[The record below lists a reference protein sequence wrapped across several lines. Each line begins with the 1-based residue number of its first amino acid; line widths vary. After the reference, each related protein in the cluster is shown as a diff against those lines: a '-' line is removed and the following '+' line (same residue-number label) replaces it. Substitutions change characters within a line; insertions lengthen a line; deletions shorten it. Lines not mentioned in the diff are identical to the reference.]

1 MSDSLN
7 SVSPLDGR
15 YATKTVEIQKY
26 CSEGALIGYRM
37 QVEAY
42 WVRFLI
48 SEDIFGY
55 EVSDRILQ
63 SIEDLTSDVPEDLI
77 RRVKEF
83 EKTTNHD
90 VKAVEYALQERL
102 KQAGAPQKVLALVH
116 FACTSEDINNAAY
129 GLMLKDLKTRVVLPT
144 LSKVIVTLG
153 RQVDAY
159 GATAMLSRTHGQP
172 ATPSTMGKELAVFA
186 ARLLRVRTHVAD
198 QQILAKFNGAVGN
211 FNAHRCAF
219 PEVDWPDLSRRF
231 IVQELG
237 LVPNELTTQIESH
250 DAVVEFFDL
259 LRRASVI
266 SRGLCADVWSYIS
279 LGYFKLRVEETET
292 GSSTMPHKV
301 NPIDFENAEGNF
313 GLLSSLAGHFAEKLP
328 MSRLQRDLSDSTVM
342 RNISTG
348 IGYWF
353 LAMNSMLKGLDKI
366 EVDQQSLAKDLD
378 QHFEIIAEAVQT
390 VMRRHGIANAYERL
404 KEVSRGQN
412 FDKLVLEGLLNK
424 TPELDQGTKEQ
435 ILAITPQNYTGCAKE
450 LCESFLRQLQAEGL
464 VP

>member
-1 MSDSLN
+1 MSDSLS

-15 YATKTVEIQKY
+15 YAAKTAEIQRY
-26 CSEGALIGYRM
+26 CSEGALIGYRV

-48 SEDIFGY
+48 REDIFGY
-55 EVSDRILQ
+55 EVPARVLQ
-63 SIEDLTSDVPEDLI
+63 CIEDLIANVPEDLVQ
-77 RRVKEF
+77 RVKEF

-102 KQAGAPQKVLALVH
+102 KQAGAHQKVLALVH

-129 GLMLKDLKTRVVLPT
+129 GLMLKDLQNRVVLPT
-144 LSKVIVTLG
+144 LSKLIKTLG
-153 RQVDAY
+153 RHVETYA
-159 GATAMLSRTHGQP
+159 ASPMLSRTHGQP
-172 ATPSTMGKELAVFA
+172 ATPTTMGKELAVFA
-186 ARLLRVRTHVAD
+186 ARLLRVRSHVAD

-211 FNAHRCAF
+211 FNAHRSAF
-219 PEVDWPDLSRRF
+219 PDVDWLDLSRRF

-266 SRGLCADVWSYIS
+266 STGLCADVWSYIS
-279 LGYFKLRVEETET
+279 LGYFKLKVKDQEI

-313 GLLSSLAGHFAEKLP
+313 GLLTALAGHFAEKLP
-328 MSRLQRDLSDSTVM
+328 ISRLQRDLSDSTVM
-342 RNISTG
+342 RNISTAV
-348 IGYWF
+348 GYWF
-353 LAMNSMLKGLDKI
+353 LAMNSILKGLDKI
-366 EVDQQSLAKDLD
+366 EADQQSLAKDLD
-378 QHFEIIAEAVQT
+378 QHFEVITEAVQT

-404 KEVSRGQN
+404 KEVSRGQK
-412 FDKLVLEGLLNK
+412 FDLEVLENLLNK
-424 TPELDQGTKEQ
+424 TPELNQATKEQ
-435 ILAITPQNYTGCAKE
+435 ILGITPQNYTGCAKE
-450 LCESFLRQLQAEGL
+450 LCDDFLKKLQAEGL
-464 VP
+464 F